1 MKITLTVPDQ
11 AVADALDSA
20 SSTWWAEIVDY
31 PNTLKVVKRELFITT
46 PSIDALKRT
55 ARNVLEIAANSPREN
70 TIAATGGFVAY
81 KFTWDGGS
89 TELRLGFEPWTYS
102 ASFRPPE
109 PVNVYSRRTHRSA

>member
-1 MKITLTVPDQ
+1 MQEQMDNLIERMDFKAIREYMQSVNWTW
-11 AVADALDSA
+11 AGYLD
-20 SSTWWAEIVDY
+20 
-31 PNTLKVVKRELFITT
+31 T

-55 ARNVLEIAANSPREN
+55 ARNVLEIAASSPREN
-70 TIAATGGFVAY
+70 TLAATGGFVAY